1 MLGALA
7 VNPDVERAPTHVW
20 VPETTM
26 PLQIVSHISSFLF
39 AYMGHSMYFEVM
51 REMTVSGDFGKA
63 LIVSNCIMGTCYTA
77 TAAIAYAAS
86 GDAVQGFLPDSMPA
100 GPLKSAV
107 SLLLAFHTAVSY
119 LVAGQPLHRAL
130 HARCTG

>member
-39 AYMGHSMYFEVM
+39 AYMGHSMYFEVTM
-51 REMTVSGDFGKA
+51 TLTLTLTLTLTPTLPHHHPHPHPYPKQAPRRRHPSRERRRSRG
-63 LIVSNCIMGTCYTA
+63 
-77 TAAIAYAAS
+77 
-86 GDAVQGFLPDSMPA
+86 
-100 GPLKSAV
+100 
-107 SLLLAFHTAVSY
+107 
-119 LVAGQPLHRAL
+119 
-130 HARCTG
+130 